1 MNKMKV
7 VIIAYLIYP
16 RNSPR
21 SNRATELAKEFGRQ
35 GYDVTLYGVLGNFDY
50 TDFETKYN
58 VKVRNLG
65 KHIFSG
71 VTSDDIKGNI
81 SFIHRVITKLIGKWI
96 YYPHIY
102 LSSLVNKT
110 LKKEK
115 DIDLLISIAHPFPI
129 HWGVA
134 KFKSY
139 NLDKMKNTT
148 WIADCGDPFM
158 GNPFHKHPFYFK
170 YIEKWFCGKTD
181 YITVPIEEAKD
192 AYYKEFRHKIK
203 VIPQGF
209 NMEEFKDDF
218 VYNKNTK
225 PTFIYAGVFYK
236 GIRDP
241 RPLLDYLVKKDVD
254 FKFIVYTK
262 TKGIIEPYKK
272 MLGGRLE
279 IKDYI
284 PRVQLLKEMS
294 KADFL
299 LNIENNTSLQSPSKL
314 IDYALTK
321 RPVLSISSNGFL
333 NEKLVDD
340 FLNGDYSNR
349 MKIENIEQYN
359 IRNIITQ
366 FLSLKEEK
374 E

>member
-1 MNKMKV
+1 M
-7 VIIAYLIYP
+7 IIAYLIYP
-16 RNSPR
+16 QNSPR

-35 GYDVTLYGVLGNFDY
+35 GYDVSLYGVLGKFNY
-50 TDFETKYN
+50 TDFEIKYD
-58 VKVRNLG
+58 VKVKNLG
-65 KHIFSG
+65 KHIFSNI
-71 VTSDDIKGNI
+71 TSDDIKQKNTILNRAI
-81 SFIHRVITKLIGKWI
+81 SKLFGKWV

-102 LSSLVNKT
+102 LSVLVNQI
-110 LKKEK
+110 LKNEK
-115 DIDLLISIAHPFPI
+115 DIDMLISIAYPFPI

-134 KFKSY
+134 LFKS
-139 NLDKMKNTT
+139 NNPEMMKQTV
-148 WIADCGDPFM
+148 WVSDCGDPFM

-209 NMEEFKDDF
+209 NMDEFKDDY

-272 MLGGRLE
+272 MLGDKLE
-279 IKDYI
+279 IQDYI
-284 PRVQLLKEMS
+284 PRVQLLKEMR

-299 LNIENNTSLQSPSKL
+299 LNIENNTSQQSPSKL

-321 RPVLSISSNGFL
+321 RPVLSINSNGFL

-349 MKIENIEQYN
+349 MKIENIEQYDIKN
-359 IRNIITQ
+359 ILTQ
-366 FLSLKEEK
+366 FVSLKK
-374 E
+374 EM

>member
-1 MNKMKV
+1 MKKMKV

-96 YYPHIY
+96 YYPNIY

-129 HWGVA
+129 HWGAA

-209 NMEEFKDDF
+209 NMDEFKDDY

-299 LNIENNTSLQSPSKL
+299 LNIENNTNLQSPSKL
-314 IDYALTK
+314 IDYALTR
-321 RPVLSISSNGFL
+321 RPVLSINSNEAF
-333 NEKLVDD
+333 NEKIIED
-340 FLNGDYSNR
+340 FLNGDYRKSL
-349 MKIENIEQYN
+349 KIENIEKYDIQ
-359 IRNIITQ
+359 NIINQ
-366 FLSLKEEK
+366 FVSLKK